1 MKSRTRIV
9 ALSLACVGAFA
20 MGGAFGDTGHNAGT
34 EVLQKSGCNGCHAP
48 DKKKVGPAYNDIA
61 AKYKG
66 QADAV
71 DKLAAEVAAGKP
83 HPKVK
88 AQEAEIKQAV
98 AAILAK

>member
-1 MKSRTRIV
+1 MRSRTRLA
-9 ALSLACVGAFA
+9 ALLVACVGTFA
-20 MGGAFGDTGHNAGT
+20 MGSVAADAGHDG
-34 EVLQKSGCNGCHAP
+34 EVLQKNGCNGCHAP

-71 DKLAAEVAAGKP
+71 DKLAATVGAGKP

-88 AQEAEIKQAV
+88 AQEPEIKQAV
-98 AAILAK
+98 AYILAR